1 MRIGIPRALLYYHY
15 HPLWST
21 FWRYLGLEVV
31 SSPPTSKEILD
42 QGVSAAVA
50 EACLPV
56 KVFYGHAFYLAPQV
70 EFLFVPRLVSAETG
84 TYICPKLMGLPDMLR
99 HAGRKLPPLL
109 SPTLN
114 ARCGPR
120 AWEEALTRTARV
132 LGFSAGQAKR
142 ACNAAAAE
150 QARYTAKLG
159 EGKTPLDI
167 LSEGKEDKEGGQDQN
182 LGTQKALLLLGHPYN
197 LFDDFISLGLLRRL
211 RARGYRVTTAEM
223 LSSRLIAEEA
233 ARLPKAL
240 FWSLGRLVLGAGSYY
255 LRSGGVAGII
265 HVVSFGCGPDSL
277 VGELLERKARRAG
290 QLPFLLLTL
299 DEHTGEGGMV
309 TRLEA
314 FLDMVEWR
322 NAS

>member
-15 HPLWST
+15 YPLWLT
-21 FWRYLGLEVV
+21 FWQQLGLEVK
-31 SSPPTSKEILD
+31 SSPPTNKEILN

-56 KVFYGHAFYLAPQV
+56 KVFYGHALHLAPQA
-70 EFLFVPRLVSAETG
+70 EFLFVPRLVSAEPG

-99 HAGRKLPPLL
+99 HAGKKLPPVI

-120 AWEEALTRTARV
+120 AWELAFIRTAAV
-132 LGFSAGQAKR
+132 LGFGARQAER
-142 ACNAAAAE
+142 AWKAAVAE

-159 EGKTPLDI
+159 EGKTPLDV
-167 LSEGKEDKEGGQDQN
+167 SEGAEDSDRSSP
-182 LGTQKALLLLGHPYN
+182 KALLVLGHPYN
-197 LFDDFISLGLLRRL
+197 LFDDFVSLGLIRRL
-211 RARGYRVTTAEM
+211 RARGYRVITAEM
-223 LSSRLIAEEA
+223 LPGRVIAEEA

-240 FWSLGRLVLGAGSYY
+240 FWSLGRLILGAGGYY
-255 LRSGGVAGII
+255 LRSGGVVGII

-277 VGELLERKARRAG
+277 VGELLERQARRLG
-290 QLPFLLLTL
+290 KLPFLLLTL
-299 DEHTGEGGMV
+299 DEHTGDGGMV

-322 NAS
+322 GAS